1 MEFSNRDIY
10 DEDQSPTATKK
21 KSLLQKLMSLKMAP
35 EQLLNQYAEG
45 ERDFRGLNL
54 SYQILS
60 GVDLSGA
67 DLSGAKLDRTVLE
80 RANLTKVNLSKADLT
95 GANLRRAE
103 LILANLRGANLQEA
117 NLRGADLQGADLQGA
132 NLTGADF
139 GGAILPD
146 GSVLLTSQ
154 PSSLVSF
161 STQRS
166 QSSSSSFPL
175 KEYL

>member
-1 MEFSNRDIY
+1 MEFSHQDIY
-10 DEDQSPTATKK
+10 DESQSHTAAKK
-21 KSLLQKLMSLKMAP
+21 KSLLQKLRSLKMAP
-35 EQLLNQYAEG
+35 EQLLNQYAAG

-60 GVDLSGA
+60 RVDLSGA

-80 RANLTKVNLSKADLT
+80 GANLTKVNLSKADLT
-95 GANLRRAE
+95 GSNLRRAE
-103 LILANLRGANLQEA
+103 LIWANLRGANLQGA

-154 PSSLVSF
+154 PSSLLSF
-161 STQRS
+161 STKRS
-166 QSSSSSFPL
+166 HSSSFPL

>member
-1 MEFSNRDIY
+1 MEFSNQDIY
-10 DEDQSPTATKK
+10 DESQSPTAAKK
-21 KSLLQKLMSLKMAP
+21 KSLLQKLRSLKMAP
-35 EQLLNQYAEG
+35 EQLLNQYAAG

-60 GVDLSGA
+60 SVDLSGA
-67 DLSGAKLDRTVLE
+67 DLSEAKLDRTVLE
-80 RANLTKVNLSKADLT
+80 GANLTKVNLSKADLT
-95 GANLRRAE
+95 GSNLRRAE
-103 LILANLRGANLQEA
+103 LIWANLRGANLQGA

-154 PSSLVSF
+154 PSSLLSF
-161 STQRS
+161 STKRS
-166 QSSSSSFPL
+166 HSSSFPL